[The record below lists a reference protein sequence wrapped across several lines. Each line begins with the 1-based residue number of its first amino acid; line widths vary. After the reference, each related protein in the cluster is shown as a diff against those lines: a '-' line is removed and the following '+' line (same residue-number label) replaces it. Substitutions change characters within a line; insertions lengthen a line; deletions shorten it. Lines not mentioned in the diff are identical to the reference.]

1 MMTSRL
7 ITGSFCAA
15 LLAVGLLGAGVC
27 SANPYTPGT
36 PGYCGAHT
44 DALDCGV
51 SISPPT
57 AAEQHFVNTTGPRFP
72 NVTSAQL
79 VQYARQSC
87 FMLSN
92 GTTSGSVVADLAQHL
107 GIDKD
112 NADQVMDGAMEADCP
127 NVVVR

>member
-1 MMTSRL
+1 VLPVPLESASSVADGM
-7 ITGSFCAA
+7 GPNP
-15 LLAVGLLGAGVC
+15 AVSSQPLRVD
-27 SANPYTPGT
+27 
-36 PGYCGAHT
+36 AHT
-44 DALDCGV
+44 DGLDCWV
-51 SISPPT
+51 NTSPPT
-57 AAEQHFVNTTGPRFP
+57 PAEQYFVNTTGPHFP

-87 FMLSN
+87 YMLSN
-92 GTTSGSVVADLAQHL
+92 GTTSGYVVTDLAQHM